1 MDPIVS
7 YKAFEINKSY
17 SNVIY
22 DSSIWISGLKY
33 MNKELLF
40 FKTLLNSNSFKSTT
54 PYLFERHQVFLKDI
68 DRLCENSNTIKEKIE
83 AYKFKVNETLNSDVF
98 SFSEG
103 YFETYEILVKE
114 IFEFNQKYKSF
125 KTQLY
130 EFLIE
135 II

>member
-17 SNVIY
+17 NDVIY
-22 DSSIWISGLKY
+22 DSSIWISDLKF

-40 FKTLLNSNSFKSTT
+40 FKTLLNSNLFKSTI
-54 PYLFERHQVFLKDI
+54 PNLFERHQVFLEDI
-68 DRLCENSNTIKEKIE
+68 DRLHENSNTIKEKIE
-83 AYKFKVNETLNSDVF
+83 AYKCKVTETLNSDVF

-103 YFETYEILVKE
+103 YFEAYECLVKE

-125 KTQLY
+125 RTQLY
-130 EFLIE
+130 EYLIE
-135 II
+135 IM